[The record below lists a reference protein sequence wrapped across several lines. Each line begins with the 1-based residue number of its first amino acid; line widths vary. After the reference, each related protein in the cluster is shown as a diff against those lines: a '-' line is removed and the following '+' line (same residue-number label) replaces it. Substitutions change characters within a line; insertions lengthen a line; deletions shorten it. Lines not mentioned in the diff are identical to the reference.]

1 MFAFARP
8 RRSSVAV
15 FFATLALALAAGE
28 ASAAKPKAPKKAAEA
43 PRKAPESSSPLA
55 EVERDAYALAAKPT
69 KAKVGEHAALHVE
82 LKAKNGFHVNAEY
95 PHKLS
100 VDAVPAGLRIEKT
113 ELARGDASL
122 DDGSLRFDV
131 DAVAEKPGRYSV
143 QAKLKTSVCDEKHC
157 ILKSEKVTLKLVAR

>member
-1 MFAFARP
+1 MFAVV
-8 RRSSVAV
+8 RRHRLSVAV
-15 FFATLALALAAGE
+15 LLASVALAMGAGE
-28 ASAAKPKAPKKAAEA
+28 AWAAKPKAPKKAAEGA
-43 PRKAPESSSPLA
+43 SPLA
-55 EVERDAYALAAKPT
+55 DVEREAYSLAAKPA

-95 PHKLS
+95 PHKLTLE
-100 VDAVPAGLRIEKT
+100 AVPAGLHIEKT
-113 ELARGDASL
+113 ELARGDAAL

-143 QAKLKTSVCDEKHC
+143 QAKLKTSVCDEKQC